1 MTFQPSSHPNPSA
14 GLYPRRSAV
23 GVDVARERIRRDGA
37 AGMTDAELVAVV
49 VDADTRTK
57 ADAEEA
63 GRRIM
68 GLCGGDVRRLLSVG
82 DAELGEAVPGLKRR
96 TLGRVLAAVELGRRV
111 AAAAEAPPEA
121 TITGTASALAFCR
134 RRFARLATDGVQEE
148 FHVVTLDTRHHVIGT
163 HRVTVGTLDASL
175 VHPREVFR
183 PTLRDA
189 AAAVL
194 LVHNHPSGDP
204 SPSPEDHAVTRRLEA
219 AGRTLGVEV
228 LDHIVVASQGSVSI
242 RAAG

>member
-1 MTFQPSSHPNPSA
+1 MSLFEFPTTSPATTYPVRC
-14 GLYPRRSAV
+14 GL

-37 AGMTDAELVAVV
+37 PSMSNAELVGVL
-49 VDADTRTK
+49 VDADTRRK
-57 ADAEEA
+57 EDAEEA

-68 GLCGGDVRRLLSVG
+68 ALCGGEVRRLLDVT
-82 DAELGEAVPGLKRR
+82 DAELAEIVPGIKRR
-96 TLGRVLAAVELGRRV
+96 TLGRLLAAVELGRRV

-121 TITGTASALAFCR
+121 AIRGTASALAFCR
-134 RRFARLATDGVQEE
+134 RRFARLATDGMQEE
-148 FHVVTLDTRHHVIGT
+148 FHVVTLDTRHHVVGA
-163 HRVTVGTLDASL
+163 HRITTGTLDTSL

-183 PTLRDA
+183 PVLRDA

-219 AGRTLGVEV
+219 AGRTLGIDV
-228 LDHIVVASQGSVSI
+228 LDHVVVASRGCMSI
-242 RAAG
+242 RSAG